1 MLYSASLIV
10 ITIINYMLYCF
21 TKQVK
26 QSKKPGYMS
35 G

>member
-1 MLYSASLIV
+1 MLYSVSLIV

-21 TKQVK
+21 AKQAK